1 MPCLKARL
9 GKARTDRV
17 RYTGNAD
24 PTHQRCATNIPNTVI
39 SEMQFKRPT
48 DYGCTISDTIYGAA
62 HIDSGNSLPLSVNRI
77 YNVLQSIE
85 LINTREVMVMMA
97 IDKRQAQRYVRAI
110 KFVMPYLTSI
120 INSDK

>member
-1 MPCLKARL
+1 MPSLKARL

-24 PTHQRCATNIPNTVI
+24 HTHQRCATNIPNTVI

-48 DYGCTISDTIYGAA
+48 DYGCTIADVLQGAA
-62 HIDSGNSLPLSVNRI
+62 NMDTQRYVPLSINRI
-77 YNVLQSIE
+77 YNVLQSVK

>member
-1 MPCLKARL
+1 
-9 GKARTDRV
+9 
-17 RYTGNAD
+17 
-24 PTHQRCATNIPNTVI
+24 
-39 SEMQFKRPT
+39 MQFKRPT